1 MKRIILRNGRIV
13 TPFKTLTNVRL
24 VLSGTQIESLEPDDA
39 PLLSDDLVIDV
50 NGSYIAPGFI
60 DLHTHGAGGHDFM
73 DGTVEA
79 VINAAR
85 THLQYGT
92 TTLTPTTLATTFD
105 ELVAALDAFSKAKE
119 EMVDG
124 PNLLGIHLE
133 GPYFNPEQAGAQDPR
148 YLRVPQREEYEQV
161 LAQSNQIVRWTI
173 APELPGALELGRE
186 LRRRGIIAAIG
197 HSNAVYDEVL
207 QAYESGYSLVTHLY
221 SGMSTVVRKQGYR
234 YAGVVESA
242 LLLDELTVEIIADGH
257 HLPASLLKL
266 IYKVKG
272 SDRICLVTDSM
283 RAAGMPEGTYRL
295 GSLDDGQEVIVEG
308 GVAKLPC
315 RTAFAGSV
323 ATANVLVRTM
333 VEKAEVSLPEAV
345 KMITLTPAR
354 VLGIDGQKG
363 SLAPGKD
370 ADVTVFD
377 KDFNI
382 QRVFVLGK
390 QVVDNTREI

>member
-105 ELVAALDAFSKAKE
+105 ELVAALDAFSQAKE

-161 LAQSNQIVRWTI
+161 LAKSNQIVRWTI

>member
-50 NGSYIAPGFI
+50 DGNYIAPGFI

-105 ELVAALDAFSKAKE
+105 ELVAALDAFSQAKE

-124 PNLLGIHLE
+124 PNLLGVHLE

>member
-50 NGSYIAPGFI
+50 DGNYIAPGFI

>member
-24 VLSGTQIESLEPDDA
+24 VLSGTQIEALEPDDA

-50 NGSYIAPGFI
+50 DGNYIAPGFI

>member
-24 VLSGTQIESLEPDDA
+24 VLSGTQIEALEPDDA

-50 NGSYIAPGFI
+50 DGNYIAPGFI

-161 LAQSNQIVRWTI
+161 LAKSNQIVRWTI

>member
-50 NGSYIAPGFI
+50 DGNYIAPGFI

-105 ELVAALDAFSKAKE
+105 ELVAALDAFSQAKE